1 MKLAVITA
9 LPAELWAV
17 RAALGQT
24 RREWHIGRSA
34 WRSSVAGHEVLAIE
48 AGMGFENASRTAED
62 IVRAEYPDL
71 VVSAGYCGGLT
82 PDLLI
87 GDVVVAARLFV
98 AQDDRLDEEPTRPAD
113 SSMRFAAHSIPP
125 ERLFSGQYVST
136 PHMLPKRR
144 LAALLPPD
152 MKNPAVVEMESAAIA
167 RVAAVNS
174 IPFAAIRT
182 VSDTLGEELGFSLD
196 EFCDEDMN
204 IRLVRVLKTCLAKPH
219 IIPQLF
225 RLSSNSRVAAGSLT
239 RAVRKFLESM

>member
-34 WRSSVAGHEVLAIE
+34 WRSSVAGHEVLAVE
-48 AGMGFENASRTAED
+48 AGMGFENAARTADD
-62 IVRAEYPDL
+62 IIRAEYPDL
-71 VVSAGYCGGLT
+71 VVSAGFCGGLT
-82 PDLLI
+82 PDLLV
-87 GDVVVAARLFV
+87 GDVVVATRLFV
-98 AQDDRLDEEPTRPAD
+98 AQDDRLDEETTRPAE
-113 SSMRFAAHSIPP
+113 SGVRFAANSVSS
-125 ERLFSGQYVST
+125 ERLFGGQYVST
-136 PHMLPKRR
+136 RHMLPKQR

-167 RVAAVNS
+167 RVAALNS

-196 EFCDEDMN
+196 EFCDEGLN
-204 IRLVRVLKTCLAKPH
+204 IRLGRVLKTCLLKPH

-225 RLSSNSRVAAGSLT
+225 RLSRNSRIAAGSLT
-239 RAVRKFLESM
+239 RAVREFMGTL